1 MSLVWAW
8 ECSGGVSQVRSGV
21 ELSECGS
28 GDSLE
33 DLGQV
38 RWGFEQLGL
47 VNGVPARGKISLK
60 VTSKPT
66 YYVVL

>member
-1 MSLVWAW
+1 VHSW
-8 ECSGGVSQVRSGV
+8 V

-38 RWGFEQLGL
+38 RWGFEQLDL
-47 VNGVPARGKISLK
+47 VKGVPARGKISLK